1 MKIIR
6 EGPCTTHPLVLDDKN
21 YSYWKPQM
29 TSFFK
34 SLDGKA
40 WRAILA
46 RWELLTVIVD
56 GQVVPKFEL
65 DWTDAEEQASIGNS
79 RRFNAIFKGV
89 DLNAFELIN
98 SCNSAKEARRILGVA
113 YEEKISKSKIV
124 HKVLR
129 SLLGK
134 FDIKVIAIDE
144 AHDITKLKL
153 DELFESLTTFEMTIS
168 NRDDKKGKGVAFKIV
183 YEEET
188 PEHKTTNEVNV
199 NESIALL
206 TNFFSKVKKFRNMN
220 TIGARVREQNSFRRR
235 DENFKR
241 KPEERTFKYRE
252 RGGIGHYQAKC
263 PTYLRKQKKSFC
275 ATFFDEESDDS
286 EEEDEYTNAFISR
299 LTEHDSI

>member
-6 EGPCTTHPLVLDDKN
+6 EGPCTTRPPVLDDKN

-65 DWTDAEEQASIGNS
+65 DWTDAEEQASAGNS

-98 SCNSAKEARRILGVA
+98 SCNSAKEAWRILGVA
-113 YEEKISKSKIV
+113 YE
-124 HKVLR
+124 
-129 SLLGK
+129 
-134 FDIKVIAIDE
+134 
-144 AHDITKLKL
+144 
-153 DELFESLTTFEMTIS
+153 
-168 NRDDKKGKGVAFKIV
+168 
-183 YEEET
+183 
-188 PEHKTTNEVNV
+188 
-199 NESIALL
+199 
-206 TNFFSKVKKFRNMN
+206 VKKFRNMN